1 MNCGLV
7 PQYAGLVPAVRVDRS
22 RTVCHES
29 RIGAAK
35 CRIGTG
41 CMCGL
46 EPTEVA
52 GLVPAGDMV
61 QLANAVADMDEPK
74 SAGRGF
80 SRVVG
85 MYGLGGCGQPT
96 AVLRTLTEQL

>member
-1 MNCGLV
+1 MPDWYRLYV
-7 PQYAGLVPAVRVDRS
+7 W
-22 RTVCHES
+22 
-29 RIGAAK
+29 
-35 CRIGTG
+35 IGTSWRN
-41 CMCGL
+41 
-46 EPTEVA
+46 
-52 GLVPAGDMV
+52 V